1 MSADGL
7 KGVHEDFIIRCRCAA
22 EYEQMIDT
30 LLALVIGATPLAVLP
45 RIAPILLILRSR
57 RASRAEKRP
66 RRFAVR
72 CFLSVCVDSSM
83 LR

>member
-45 RIAPILLILRSR
+45 RIAPILLILALR
-57 RASRAEKRP
+57 RALLSLGLRGFFHAPLTPLSE
-66 RRFAVR
+66 RR
-72 CFLSVCVDSSM
+72 
-83 LR
+83 